1 MEGKTQDNARAP
13 TTKKQRNLWTNRNA
27 DTVITM
33 PSMTSTAVT
42 QANQDNQIQTVT
54 IRGRRDEGQ
63 SECTDNRKVIGLP
76 LVKMNINNKMESK
89 RTAINQKLFDL
100 QKWECGTEG
109 GRFCANQSF
118 LKENQNMRVT
128 SRVRDPAAAC
138 LCTIG

>member
-1 MEGKTQDNARAP
+1 M
-13 TTKKQRNLWTNRNA
+13 
-27 DTVITM
+27 ITM

-63 SECTDNRKVIGLP
+63 SECTDNRKVMGPP

-89 RTAINQKLFDL
+89 RTTINQKLFDL

-109 GRFCANQSF
+109 GRFRANQSF
-118 LKENQNMRVT
+118 LKENDRRWDKREGVGFVVKH
-128 SRVRDPAAAC
+128 SR
-138 LCTIG
+138 